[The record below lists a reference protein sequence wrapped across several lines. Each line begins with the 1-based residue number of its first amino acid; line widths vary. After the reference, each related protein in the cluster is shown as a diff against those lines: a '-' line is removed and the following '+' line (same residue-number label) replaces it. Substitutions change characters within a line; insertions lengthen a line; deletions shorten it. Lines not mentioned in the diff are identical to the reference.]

1 MSARPPLA
9 FRLVAVAALCAAAAA
24 VRPASAQGA
33 PLGLVNDQTEVG
45 SVRFVFAETQTL
57 DLATLGLQV
66 ATQPPRL
73 VDRVR
78 RRVRLFPGEAGVYPF
93 KPVEVQKDLVRIERY
108 YARNGFPRAAAEY
121 EVRLDS
127 AANLVAVTFTVAEGP
142 ALRVGGLAFGGPG
155 RRTAEEQLAPELHPD
170 WAAFTARPA
179 VRPGER
185 LAESGL
191 VALQTSALAWLRQR
205 GYPFADVGVEQ
216 FPDSTGL
223 VADVRVKVTAGA
235 RARYA
240 PIAVEGAEGLSENV
254 ILRELPFRAGQ
265 RFDGRDLSD
274 GQRELFGLGL
284 FQLALVELVPD
295 QPRDSTVAVR
305 VRLRRGPSRV
315 VSAFGGYFSDG
326 GITGRAQVTHRNLLG
341 GAQQLSAGLEARTG
355 IAGIGGRS
363 VSGGPIRDISATA
376 AFRQPYFF
384 NRRLSASVQPSYRLR
399 DDEIETGTT
408 AALVGS
414 VLYSR
419 SSLRTVA
426 LSVAGRQVDLS
437 RGQGLRLID
446 PLGLIATTALRSR
459 AVVPS
464 LDVTWGR
471 LDNTLQPTR
480 GVVVRPSVSGA
491 VGNVN
496 YARGS
501 VSVSALAPLR
511 ERLGLALRL
520 NTGMVRAARGTDLDT
535 GRDYVLLRDRLFYAG
550 GTTDVRGWGTNRLGP
565 KAIVVTPDTAGF
577 AATGLTRLRGNGD
590 INYIGTGGRA
600 KASASVQLNLPFP
613 LGPRWGSSVFAD
625 AGRVFR
631 PSTAPTSL
639 LLRTSGNVADAQLAD
654 VLDREG
660 GLRVGAGAGLQYL
673 TPVGFVSFAVGVKLN
688 PSYLDLRNAATVF
701 CGNDGVA
708 TVRDAQG
715 DVVEDAQGNPTT
727 ACLGGYVDAR
737 KNNTT
742 FDEAA
747 ITAHPVLGRLQFHLS
762 IGQTF

>member
-1 MSARPPLA
+1 MIR
-9 FRLVAVAALCAAAAA
+9 
-24 VRPASAQGA
+24 
-33 PLGLVNDQTEVG
+33 
-45 SVRFVFAETQTL
+45 
-57 DLATLGLQV
+57 
-66 ATQPPRL
+66 
-73 VDRVR
+73 
-78 RRVRLFPGEAGVYPF
+78 
-93 KPVEVQKDLVRIERY
+93 
-108 YARNGFPRAAAEY
+108 
-121 EVRLDS
+121 
-127 AANLVAVTFTVAEGP
+127 
-142 ALRVGGLAFGGPG
+142 
-155 RRTAEEQLAPELHPD
+155 
-170 WAAFTARPA
+170 
-179 VRPGER
+179 
-185 LAESGL
+185 
-191 VALQTSALAWLRQR
+191 
-205 GYPFADVGVEQ
+205 
-216 FPDSTGL
+216 
-223 VADVRVKVTAGA
+223 
-235 RARYA
+235 
-240 PIAVEGAEGLSENV
+240 
-254 ILRELPFRAGQ
+254 RELPFSPGDRYDA
-265 RFDGRDLSD
+265 RELND

-326 GITGRAQVTHRNLLG
+326 GITGRGQITHRNLLG

-355 IAGIGGRS
+355 IAGISGRS

-384 NRRLSASVQPSYRLR
+384 NRRLSASIQPSYRLR

-446 PLGLIATTALRSR
+446 PLGLISVTALRSR

-471 LDNTLQPTR
+471 LDNTLQPR
-480 GVVVRPSVSGA
+480 SGLVVRPSVSGA
-491 VGNVN
+491 LGNIN
-496 YARGS
+496 YGRGS
-501 VSVSALAPLR
+501 LAVSALAPLR
-511 ERLGLALRL
+511 DRLGVALRL
-520 NTGMVRAARGTDLDT
+520 NTGVVMAARDTDLDT

-565 KAIVVTPDTAGF
+565 KAIVVTPDTTGF
-577 AATGLTRLRGNGD
+577 AETGVARLRGNGD

-600 KASASVQLNLPFP
+600 KVSASAQLNLPFP
-613 LGPRWGSSVFAD
+613 LGPQWGSSVFVD
-625 AGRVFR
+625 AGRVFS
-631 PSTAPTSL
+631 PSTVPTTL
-639 LLRTSGNVADAQLAD
+639 LLRTSGNRADAQLAD
-654 VLDREG
+654 ILDREG
-660 GLRVGAGAGLQYL
+660 GLRVGVGAGLQYL

-688 PSYLDLRNAATVF
+688 PSYLDLRNAANVF
-701 CGNDGVA
+701 CGNEGV
-708 TVRDAQG
+708 TPVLVNG
-715 DVVEDAQGNPTT
+715 EPVEDAQGNPAT

-742 FDEAA
+742 FNEDDIDPARTFFGLIDA
-747 ITAHPVLGRLQFHLS
+747 GRLQFHLS

>member
-1 MSARPPLA
+1 MAVLC
-9 FRLVAVAALCAAAAA
+9 AVAAG
-24 VRPASAQGA
+24 VRPASAQDA
-33 PLGLVNDQTEVG
+33 PLALVNDQTEVG
-45 SVRFVFAETQTL
+45 SVRFVFTETQTL
-57 DLATLGLQV
+57 DAPTIGLQV
-66 ATQPPRL
+66 ATRPPTFI
-73 VDRVR
+73 DRIKR
-78 RRVRLFPGEAGVYPF
+78 RIALFPGQAGIYPF

-108 YARNGFPRAAAEY
+108 YERNGFPLTTADY

-127 AANLVAVTFTVAEGP
+127 ARNLVAVTFSITEGP
-142 ALRVGGLAFGGPG
+142 PLLVGRLTYGGPG
-155 RRTAEEQLAPELHPD
+155 RRTVEEQLAPELRED
-170 WAAFTARPA
+170 WAAFTERPA

-191 VALQTSALAWLRQR
+191 FSLQTATLAWLRQR
-205 GYPFADVGVEQ
+205 GYPFVDVGVEQ

-223 VADVRVKVTAGA
+223 VADVRVKVTAGP
-235 RARYA
+235 RARYE
-240 PIAVEGAEGLSENV
+240 PVSVEGADGLAENV
-254 ILRELPFRAGQ
+254 ILRELPLRPGNLYDA
-265 RFDGRDLSD
+265 RELNE
-274 GQRELFGLGL
+274 GQRELFSLGL
-284 FQLALVELVPD
+284 FQLALVEVVPD

-326 GITGRAQVTHRNLLG
+326 GITGRGQITHRNLLG
-341 GAQQLSAGLEARTG
+341 GAQQLSAGVEARTG

-384 NRRLSASVQPSYRLR
+384 SRRLSASVTPSYRFR

-419 SSLRTVA
+419 SSLRTIA
-426 LSVAGRQVDLS
+426 ASVAGRQVDLS

-446 PLGLIATTALRSR
+446 PLGLISTTELRAR

-471 LDNTLQPTR
+471 LDNPLQPTR

-501 VSVSALAPLR
+501 VSVSALAPIR
-511 ERLGLALRL
+511 GRIGGAVRL
-520 NTGMVRAARGTDLDT
+520 NTGLVRAVRGTDLDT
-535 GRDYVLLRDRLFYAG
+535 GSDYVLLRDRLFYAG

-565 KAIVVTPDTAGF
+565 KAIVVTPDTTGF
-577 AATGLTRLRGNGD
+577 AATGITRLRGNGD

-600 KASASVQLNLPFP
+600 KTSASVQLNLPFP
-613 LGPRWGSSVFAD
+613 LGPQWGSSVFLD
-625 AGRVFR
+625 AGRVFN
-631 PSTAPTSL
+631 PSMAPTTL
-639 LLRTSGNVADAQLAD
+639 LLRTTGNVADAQLAD
-654 VLDREG
+654 LFDREG

-673 TPVGFVSFAVGVKLN
+673 TPVGFVSFAIGVKLN
-688 PSYLDLRNAATVF
+688 PSYLDLRNAANVF
-701 CGNDGVA
+701 CGNDGV
-708 TVRDAQG
+708 TFVRSGPNGTG
-715 DVVEDAQGNPTT
+715 DILEDADGNRRT

-742 FDEAA
+742 FDESA
-747 ITAHPVLGRLQFHLS
+747 IRPATTLFGLLETGRLQFHLS